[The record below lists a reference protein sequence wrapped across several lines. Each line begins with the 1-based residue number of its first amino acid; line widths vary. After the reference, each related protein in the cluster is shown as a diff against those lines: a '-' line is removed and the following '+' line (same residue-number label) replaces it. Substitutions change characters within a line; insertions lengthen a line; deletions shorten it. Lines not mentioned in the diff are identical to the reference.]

1 MAFIAESLNRI
12 KVSPTLAVT
21 NLASQ
26 LKAEGKSIISL
37 GAGEPDFDT
46 PSNIKEAA
54 KKAIDM
60 GQTKYTPVGGTP
72 ELKMAISDKFKNE
85 NELIYDPSNQITVS
99 NGGKHVIFNA
109 LVSTL
114 NKNDEVIIPAPYWVS
129 YPDMVLFAGGKPVIL
144 NTTIDT
150 GFKIVPNEID
160 KLITEKTKWLILN
173 SPSNP
178 TGATYSAEDLRAIG
192 EVIKKYPNIWVM
204 SDDIYEHL
212 VYDGFNYHTF
222 AEVVPELYDRTLTVN
237 GCSKAF
243 AMTGWRIG
251 FAGGGSVLIKAMEK
265 LQSQSTTNPSSVS
278 QAAAI
283 EALNGDKSFLI
294 DRARKFCE
302 RRDIVVDLLNKVP
315 GITCLKPEGAFYV
328 YPSCSSLIGKS
339 TKNGEVINNDED
351 FCKFLLEKEGVA
363 VVQGSAFGLES
374 HFRISYATSN
384 DLLIEACKR
393 IDRFCSSLQ

>member
-21 NLASQ
+21 NLASE
-26 LKAEGKSIISL
+26 LKAQGKSVISL

-72 ELKMAISDKFKNE
+72 DIKEAISEKFKRE
-85 NELIYDPSNQITVS
+85 NNLIYNPSDQITVS
-99 NGGKHVIFNA
+99 NGGKHIIFNA
-109 LVSTL
+109 LVATL
-114 NKNDEVIIPAPYWVS
+114 NKGDEVIIPAPYWVS

-144 NTTIDT
+144 NTTIDS
-150 GFKIVPNEID
+150 GFKVFPNEIE
-160 KLITEKTKWLILN
+160 KLITDKTKWLILN

-192 EVIKKYPNIWVM
+192 EVIKKHPNIWVL

-212 VYDGFNYHTF
+212 VYDGFNYSTF
-222 AEVVPELYDRTLTVN
+222 AEVAPDLYNRTLTVN

-251 FAGGGSVLIKAMEK
+251 FAGGSSVLIKAMEK
-265 LQSQSTTNPSSVS
+265 LQSQSTTNPSSIS
-278 QAAAI
+278 QAAAV

-294 DRARKFCE
+294 ERAKKFCE
-302 RRDIVVDLLNKVP
+302 RRDLVVDLLNKIP
-315 GITCLKPEGAFYV
+315 GINCLKPEGAFYV
-328 YPSCSSLIGKS
+328 YPSCSGLIGK
-339 TKNGEVINNDED
+339 TTEEGKIIYNDED

-363 VVQGSAFGLES
+363 VVQGSAFGLEP

-384 DLLIEACKR
+384 DLLTEACKR
-393 IDRFCSSLQ
+393 IDRFCSSLK

>member
-72 ELKMAISDKFKNE
+72 ELKKAISEKFKNE

-109 LVSTL
+109 LVATL
-114 NKNDEVIIPAPYWVS
+114 NKDDEVIIPAPYWVS

-160 KLITEKTKWLILN
+160 RLITEKTKWLILN

-222 AEVVPELYDRTLTVN
+222 AEVVPELYERTLTVN

-251 FAGGGSVLIKAMEK
+251 FAGGDSVLIKAMEK

-294 DRARKFCE
+294 DRANKFCE

-339 TKNGEVINNDED
+339 TKDGEVINNDED
-351 FCKFLLEKEGVA
+351 FCKFLLEKEGIA